1 MGIGKRV
8 SDAIVNTP
16 LVGMSKSAR
25 SFGSAI
31 KRNPKKSM
39 AIGAAGVFGYG
50 AMRGRRGSGT
60 GSRMPGA
67 QKGIRNY

>member
-1 MGIGKRV
+1 MGVGKDLSAAVAHAKTSGRSIG
-8 SDAIVNTP
+8 A
-16 LVGMSKSAR
+16 
-25 SFGSAI
+25 AI
-31 KRNPKKSM
+31 KKNPKKSM
-39 AIGAAGVFGYG
+39 AIGAAGIFGYG